1 MKLGKIKK
9 AVTYKKWET
18 NHRLDMTVHHLI
30 QVLEEADEEA
40 ACLKALD
47 NVTIVFY
54 YQKFRMD
61 HEAKIVK
68 NLDDTI

>member
-1 MKLGKIKK
+1 
-9 AVTYKKWET
+9 
-18 NHRLDMTVHHLI
+18 MTVHHLI